1 MLLLLSLLMGCFGDG
16 KREDGTYSIRNI
28 KIYKDTP
35 AWELA
40 RAVDRGDVKKIA
52 KLGKESPDILDYQ
65 DPTYGTTLLYWAVA
79 KEKYKSA
86 EALLK
91 AGADPDIIST
101 YDGGTALYRAAGFS
115 WVDMQAKQ
123 DAKYVKLLLEYGADP
138 NITFAGG
145 VWNTSTEV
153 GYSPLM
159 RSIGCGIEKTKALVE
174 GGADINYQTPESKRT
189 AAIKALY
196 LAWGKRDPEAAVE
209 VMEYA
214 RYLILEKGA
223 VISALYYSAP
233 PYMRNEEK
241 KELKT
246 INLLRRWYPTL
257 GTDEYQLKMDFVEE
271 FKRHGLDYWSSEIP
285 DYCLQEI
292 KQYYPDTWEEYIKVY

>member
-1 MLLLLSLLMGCFGDG
+1 MLLLLTVLMGCFGDG

-115 WVDMQAKQ
+115 WVDVQAKQ

-145 VWNTSTEV
+145 VWDTSTEV

-174 GGADINYQTPESKRT
+174 GGADINYQTPESKQT
-189 AAIKALY
+189 AAIKALLY
-196 LAWGKRDPEAAVE
+196 GGPTSMDGL
-209 VMEYA
+209 MEYA
-214 RYLILEKGA
+214 YYLIVEKKADVTGP
-223 VISALYYSAP
+223 YTYGNYSADG
-233 PYMRNEEK
+233 NK
-241 KELKT
+241 KMYQPVD
-246 INLLRRWYPTL
+246 ILREWILDLDSQAY
-257 GTDEYQLKMDFVEE
+257 DWKMKIVEE
-271 FKRHGLDYWSSEIP
+271 FTRQGEDYWSTEIP
-285 DYCLQEI
+285 KHCLSDIQ
-292 KQYYPDTWEEYIKVY
+292 KRYPNTWEEYIKVY